1 MGSKVCF
8 KVWVSPPDEI
18 RRGAFV
24 CCAFGGFNYETL
36 QPITPPPFP
45 QSHPP
50 LWELFVLPIPT
61 ASMATLSKLS
71 RQTFD
76 LIVIGGGINGA
87 ATARDAALRG
97 LKTLLIDQGDFGG
110 AVGWSSRLIHGG
122 LRYLEYFE
130 FGLVRESLRERELL
144 LRNASHLVQPLQ
156 MTIPIYRGNK
166 RGPQLVQLGMFLY
179 DLLSF
184 DRTVPGHRMLK
195 PAPFGQLYRG
205 VRGDRLSGAAQYFDA
220 QAAHAEQLCLENVL
234 SAQTAGATVLNYT
247 AATRLTQPSQGGLV
261 ESLTIEDLNHG
272 ETLELDTRNT
282 VLVNTAGPWVDKVL
296 ERGWQAGQ
304 AQPLSPRRWIG
315 GTKGSHIIVDPFPG
329 APTDGALY
337 VEAETDGRPYF
348 IIPWLGKYLIGTT
361 DLRTTEAP
369 DDLKASDAEI
379 DYLLAETNRVLPQ
392 AQLGRDDVRF
402 TYAGMRPLPYAEGEK
417 TSSITRSHLIV
428 DHSSAE
434 GGGISNLLSLVG
446 GKLTTYRQVG
456 EELTEAAYQK
466 LGRTAPAC
474 TTGDRPLPGATGL
487 TSQAFTD
494 AVAQYRTRTDGKPEL
509 PLATLQHLFST
520 YGMRAWEV
528 LKLVDGSP
536 DLAQPLQPELPDI
549 RAQVVYA
556 VKAELAQT
564 LVDVGFRRLLT
575 AHRANYGRDAL
586 PAMVETLK
594 QHCGWSDEAC
604 DRQLHNYH
612 QYVAAHALPD
622 YAQVT

>member
-1 MGSKVCF
+1 
-8 KVWVSPPDEI
+8 
-18 RRGAFV
+18 
-24 CCAFGGFNYETL
+24 
-36 QPITPPPFP
+36 
-45 QSHPP
+45 
-50 LWELFVLPIPT
+50 
-61 ASMATLSKLS
+61 MATLSQLRS
-71 RQTFD
+71 QQFD

-166 RGPQLVQLGMFLY
+166 RGPQLVQLGMLLY
-179 DLLSF
+179 DVLSF

-205 VRGDRLSGAAQYFDA
+205 VKRDRLSGAAQYFDA

-234 SAQTAGATVLNYT
+234 SAQAAGATVLNYT
-247 AATRLTQPSQGGLV
+247 AATRLTQPNQGSLV
-261 ESLTIEDLNHG
+261 ESITLENLRTG
-272 ETLELDTRNT
+272 ETVELDSRNA
-282 VLVNTAGPWVDKVL
+282 VLINTAGPWVDKVL
-296 ERGWQAGQ
+296 ERGWQNGQ
-304 AQPLSPRRWIG
+304 AKPLSPRRWIG

-361 DLRTTEAP
+361 DLRTTQDP
-369 DDLKASDAEI
+369 GDLKASDEEI

-392 AQLGRDDVRF
+392 AQLRRQDVRF
-402 TYAGMRPLPYAEGEK
+402 TYAGMRPLPYAEGKK
-417 TSSITRSHLIV
+417 TSSITRSHIVV
-428 DHSSAE
+428 DHIQADA
-434 GGGISNLLSLVG
+434 GAIANLLSLVG

-456 EELTEAAYQK
+456 EELTDAAYRK
-466 LGRTAPAC
+466 LNRPSPAC
-474 TTGDRPLPGATGL
+474 TTGDRPLPGANGL
-487 TSQAFTD
+487 TPAALTQ
-494 AVAQYRTRTDGKPEL
+494 AVAQYRSPDRAEPL
-509 PLATLQHLFST
+509 PLATLQHLFNT
-520 YGMRAWEV
+520 YGMRAWDV
-528 LKLVDGSP
+528 LKLTDDAP
-536 DLAQPLQPELPDI
+536 ELAQPLQAELPDI

-556 VKAELAQT
+556 VQTELAQT
-564 LVDVGFRRLLT
+564 LVDIGFRRLLT

-586 PAMVETLK
+586 ATMVETLQ
-594 QHCGWSDEAC
+594 QHCGWSEAEC
-604 DRQLHNYH
+604 DRQLQNYH
-612 QYVAAHALPD
+612 GYVENHALPD
-622 YAQVT
+622 YQLQQPESALA